1 MIYSSEQQILFQ
13 IKMAEKV
20 QEEWGIGGVKEEF
33 FEQKEPLTSK
43 EGNIVKVG
51 VDNYIPL

>member
-1 MIYSSEQQILFQ
+1 
-13 IKMAEKV
+13 MAEKV
-20 QEEWGIGGVKEEF
+20 QEEWGIGGVKVEF